1 MPVYMDKEAKT
12 TVYGI
17 RETNFKK
24 SKKICENLLTFF
36 FGSAIIP
43 EHSRETQKNWMKAQ
57 KTFKKV

>member
-36 FGSAIIP
+36 SGSAIIP
-43 EHSRETQKNWMKAQ
+43 EHSRETR
-57 KTFKKV
+57 KTE

>member
-24 SKKICENLLTFF
+24 VKKY
-36 FGSAIIP
+36 A
-43 EHSRETQKNWMKAQ
+43 
-57 KTFKKV
+57 KTY